1 MQRRG
6 SWKTPREIWNV
17 IRLFRIVEEISSWC
31 HVVAF
36 VAKFAS
42 CLPHILR
49 KIHVSSTLLCVFIYI
64 RVYQRDDLR
73 HPVTQPIEYTVIAL
87 SFAIHLNDRLDRFDI
102 LQRDQKPRLYTLS
115 FFPSFPL
122 LCLSAKKSFS
132 SQKFATNRNRHG
144 RALPSNLR
152 TILSFTI
159 DSKPGSGG
167 TQSPNLSTPGH
178 PPS

>member
-1 MQRRG
+1 MVSRCCLRG
-6 SWKTPREIWNV
+6 Q
-17 IRLFRIVEEISSWC
+17 IRLVPSPYSAQDPRIEY
-31 HVVAF
+31 
-36 VAKFAS
+36 AS
-42 CLPHILR
+42 VC
-49 KIHVSSTLLCVFIYI
+49 IHIYI

-122 LCLSAKKSFS
+122 LSLSAKKSFS